1 MDGTNDVVI
10 VNDEERST
18 IQLRKDFMMD
28 RLIVGMFRVGLLETA
43 IVLRAKCDDVLSTRK
58 EFRSVESFFRDPSNS
73 RKLFLESWT
82 RNPKLDTNMS

>member
-28 RLIVGMFRVGLLETA
+28 RLIVGMFSVRLLEMA
-43 IVLRAKCDDVLSTRK
+43 IVL
-58 EFRSVESFFRDPSNS
+58 
-73 RKLFLESWT
+73 
-82 RNPKLDTNMS
+82 

>member
-1 MDGTNDVVI
+1 VDGTNDVVI

-43 IVLRAKCDDVLSTRK
+43 VVL
-58 EFRSVESFFRDPSNS
+58 
-73 RKLFLESWT
+73 
-82 RNPKLDTNMS
+82 